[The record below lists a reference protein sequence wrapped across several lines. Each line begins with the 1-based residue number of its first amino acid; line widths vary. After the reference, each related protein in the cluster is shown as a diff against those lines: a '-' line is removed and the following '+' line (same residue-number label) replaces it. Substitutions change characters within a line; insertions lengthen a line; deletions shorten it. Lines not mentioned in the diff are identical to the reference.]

1 MNLQEFRSSVLFD
14 RGASLKAA
22 TGLLKYNENPFDHSR
37 LAQPLRFP
45 LATELHVEAWERY
58 AAEAQEIGVLEALQR
73 HLVQLCFPIHKGIS
87 QTEPYRAATSRGVPV
102 AMMRQATGLRLKRPD
117 KLQLILHHSLAGVIP
132 VLLAGHRDDFVA
144 LVRALTKHNEPEPIP
159 DSMGASIVSGYNNWS
174 RIDELRLRW
183 EAEKRLG
190 APIGDWM
197 DEFQQHVLPHKE
209 LYQDRFI
216 LLSPGP
222 YSGVAA
228 RDMGLPANRWRQ
240 ISVTIRLEHECTHY
254 LTRRLFAAMRNN
266 ALDELLA
273 DYRGIVAGNG
283 RYRADWFLRFLGL
296 EAFPAY
302 RDGGRLQNYRG
313 DPALS
318 DEAFA
323 VLQGLV
329 KDAASNLEHFDQDHA
344 KELTIPAQGR
354 LLIGLTRLTLEELAS
369 KQAGQLIQEAV
380 HSVPSFEE
388 VQS

>member
-1 MNLQEFRSSVLFD
+1 
-14 RGASLKAA
+14 
-22 TGLLKYNENPFDHSR
+22 
-37 LAQPLRFP
+37 
-45 LATELHVEAWERY
+45 
-58 AAEAQEIGVLEALQR
+58 
-73 HLVQLCFPIHKGIS
+73 
-87 QTEPYRAATSRGVPV
+87 
-102 AMMRQATGLRLKRPD
+102 
-117 KLQLILHHSLAGVIP
+117 
-132 VLLAGHRDDFVA
+132 
-144 LVRALTKHNEPEPIP
+144 
-159 DSMGASIVSGYNNWS
+159 
-174 RIDELRLRW
+174 
-183 EAEKRLG
+183 
-190 APIGDWM
+190 
-197 DEFQQHVLPHKE
+197 LPHKE
-209 LYQDRFI
+209 LYQDCFI

-302 RDGGRLQNYRG
+302 REGGRLQNYRG

-344 KELTIPAQGR
+344 EELTTIHAQGR

-369 KQAGQLIQEAV
+369 KQADELIQQAV
-380 HSVPSFEE
+380 HGVPSFEE